1 MRKAGT
7 LAKFHSAGGKAT
19 TNVVRQYNEENDRST
34 PRFEVFGPNCTLEGE
49 LMDEGVVVKTLGQ
62 VAKVLKIG
70 TKLKKGKII
79 RGRGTGCKL
88 AGGWCWIRKD
98 DRLTKTFG
106 NHKICIQPKD
116 EWTWPGK

>member
-70 TKLKKGKII
+70 TIKKNKIL
-79 RGRGTGCKL
+79 RDRGTGRKL
-88 AGGWCWIRKD
+88 AGGWCWIQKD
-98 DRLTKTFG
+98 ERLTKTFG
-106 NHKICIQPKD
+106 DYKICIQPKD